1 VRADAYINCR
11 VTSETKAVLRMMA
24 SREGITESALVKQLL
39 GAVLRTSAIDEL
51 PSSPTEG
58 RRRNRDSRLTLR
70 LAPEDLTLLQERAG
84 ARSMASATYAA
95 VLLRSHLR
103 NAVPLPKEEL
113 LALKRSIAELSAIG
127 RNLNQIARAVNS
139 GKRVSLPGRQELLTM
154 LKIGEGLREH
164 VKALL
169 KANTASW
176 RGNAELAH

>member
-1 VRADAYINCR
+1 MRANAYINCR
-11 VTSETKAVLRMMA
+11 VTSDTKAVLRKLA

-58 RRRNRDSRLTLR
+58 RGNRDSRLTVR
-70 LAPEDLTLLQERAG
+70 LAPEDLRLLKERAG
-84 ARSMASATYAA
+84 SRSMACATYAA

-103 NAVPLPKEEL
+103 NVAPLPKEEL
-113 LALKRSIAELSAIG
+113 LALKRSIAELGAIG

-139 GKRVSLPGRQELLTM
+139 GERLSLPGRQELITM

-169 KANTASW
+169 KANPASW

>member
-1 VRADAYINCR
+1 MRANAYINCR
-11 VTSETKAVLRMMA
+11 VTSDTKAVLRKMA

-39 GAVLRTSAIDEL
+39 GAVLRTSAIDTL
-51 PSSPTEG
+51 PDSPTEG
-58 RRRNRDSRLTLR
+58 RWNRDSRLTVR
-70 LAPEDLTLLQERAG
+70 LAPEDSRLLKERAG
-84 ARSMASATYAA
+84 SRSMASATYAA

-103 NAVPLPKEEL
+103 NVAPLPKEEL
-113 LALKRSIAELSAIG
+113 LTLKRSIAELGAIG

-139 GKRVSLPGRQELLTM
+139 GERVSLPGRQEVLVM
-154 LKIGEGLREH
+154 LKIAEGLREH